1 MLTPTTDFYAEYL
14 KIKAKSTREANSQ
27 TRQIEALQNEL
38 ATLRVKHRREVGQ
51 LRMEIINLKRDEM
64 INFDAQYLI
73 NSKRIIFK
81 VAEFVGCSY
90 EDLIG
95 KWRMRE
101 VVVARHILF
110 HYFRYE
116 MGMKLNQIGVLFERD
131 HSTVIHGIRKVQEFI
146 DNPKYYKQEN
156 ILIDKIYGGN
166 K

>member
-38 ATLRVKHRREVGQ
+38 ATLRVKHRKEMGQ
-51 LRMEIINLKRDEM
+51 LRMEIINLRRDEM
-64 INFDAQYLI
+64 TNFDAQYLI
-73 NSKRIIFK
+73 DSKRMIFQ
-81 VAEFVGCSY
+81 VAEFVGCTY

-101 VVVARHILF
+101 VVIARHIIF

-116 MGMKLNQIGVLFERD
+116 MGMRLNQIGVLFERD
-131 HSTVIHGIRKVQEFI
+131 HSTVIHGVRKVQEFI

-156 ILIDKIYGGN
+156 ILIDKIYG